1 MPIPERV
8 FVPAAKDPGT
18 GHFAVSLIKSMFR
31 IISCAMLI
39 WAGYEF
45 YWVLHNTTDTFI
57 GNGGVWM
64 MAAGVGL
71 LLAEVLGII
80 EEIV

>member
-1 MPIPERV
+1 
-8 FVPAAKDPGT
+8 
-18 GHFAVSLIKSMFR
+18 
-31 IISCAMLI
+31 MLI